1 MILYISDTH
10 IGENSDSIY
19 DEKLLKLFQKTDD
32 RLEEVVIVGDFL
44 ELIDSPCIESDSW
57 DAQEHIKLLDKINLV
72 HSELFNRIRKL
83 SEKIRIS
90 YVYGNHDYM
99 VGLCPEVS
107 SKVRQMMGDIDI
119 LPYHYDE
126 KTKVFAIHGNQFDV
140 FNRFS
145 SDENG
150 KLVNPVGERLI
161 NYIAHGF
168 ISQMSQVVPE
178 EILRD
183 YVDVYPSID
192 IPKWFSYLSEVYRCN
207 IKMKKIFV
215 NTLVDFCN
223 SQELKQ
229 WLDINYPDSKTF
241 LKIAA
246 NRYGGTVISSILA
259 RMVLAIKRIKNS
271 NYLMK
276 KSENLLCKEFL
287 IDEKYVLGYGNQTI
301 KFSTTQV
308 EGLIMGHNHLPALK
322 EYSGKFYANTGSW
335 KDILIFDKK
344 NENKFIEKKRISYIE
359 IEKAGDSLEKKLVL
373 EEI

>member
-140 FNRFS
+140 FQPF
-145 SDENG
+145 
-150 KLVNPVGERLI
+150 
-161 NYIAHGF
+161 F
-168 ISQMSQVVPE
+168 I
-178 EILRD
+178 
-183 YVDVYPSID
+183 
-192 IPKWFSYLSEVYRCN
+192 
-207 IKMKKIFV
+207 
-215 NTLVDFCN
+215 
-223 SQELKQ
+223 
-229 WLDINYPDSKTF
+229 
-241 LKIAA
+241 
-246 NRYGGTVISSILA
+246 
-259 RMVLAIKRIKNS
+259 
-271 NYLMK
+271 
-276 KSENLLCKEFL
+276 
-287 IDEKYVLGYGNQTI
+287 
-301 KFSTTQV
+301 
-308 EGLIMGHNHLPALK
+308 
-322 EYSGKFYANTGSW
+322 
-335 KDILIFDKK
+335 
-344 NENKFIEKKRISYIE
+344 
-359 IEKAGDSLEKKLVL
+359 
-373 EEI
+373 

>member
-1 MILYISDTH
+1 MKLYISDTH
-10 IGENSDSIY
+10 IGENSDRIY
-19 DEKLLKLFQKTDD
+19 DEKLLELFKKTDD
-32 RLEEVVIVGDFL
+32 RLQEVVIVGDFL
-44 ELIDSPCIESDSW
+44 ELIDSTCIKADSW
-57 DAQEHIKLLDKINLV
+57 DVQEHIKLLDKIYSV
-72 HSELFNRIRKL
+72 HSELFNRIKNL
-83 SEKIRIS
+83 SEKIEIS

-107 SKVRQMMGDIDI
+107 SKIRQMMGNINI

-145 SDENG
+145 LDESG

-168 ISQMSQVVPE
+168 ISEMSQVVPE

-192 IPKWFSYLSEVYRCN
+192 VPKWFSYLSKVYRCN

-215 NTLVDFCN
+215 NTFVDFCN

-229 WLDINYPDSKTF
+229 WLDINYPDSRAL
-241 LKIAA
+241 LKIAV
-246 NRYGGTVISSILA
+246 NKYGGTAVSNLLA
-259 RMVLAIKRIKNS
+259 RMILAIKRIKNS

-276 KSENLLCKEFL
+276 KSESLLCKEFL
-287 IDEKYVLGYGNQTI
+287 IDEKYVFGYGNKAV
-301 KFSTTQV
+301 KFNTSQV
-308 EGLIMGHNHLPALK
+308 QGIIMGHNHLPALK
-322 EYSGKFYANTGSW
+322 DYNGKFYANTGSW

-359 IEKAGDSLEKKLVL
+359 IENTKYSLEKKLVL